1 MGKPIS
7 TLHVMIAALA
17 VLLLTVCG
25 NVFAAQ
31 STADAVADVV
41 TISAGVACQVPDGE
55 STPEALLAQADAHL
69 YRAKQAGRNRA
80 DDGTDVLS

>member
-31 STADAVADVV
+31 STADAVADVATKEKLRKDSLEECRRV
-41 TISAGVACQVPDGE
+41 LGDLVSSPVIEQVLFTGFVM
-55 STPEALLAQADAHL
+55 Q
-69 YRAKQAGRNRA
+69 
-80 DDGTDVLS
+80 